1 MACSSLAIIE
11 SAREVNSIYCV
22 EGATTE
28 NARCCIVEV
37 FTRGLRVFH
46 QTRNQ
51 ALDGQP
57 GSIQGDRVP
66 IRKLGRCRED
76 SATRTQQQLLCKRC
90 DVEWEANV
98 MCHAYNPI

>member
-22 EGATTE
+22 EGATTD

-37 FTRGLRVFH
+37 FTRRLRVFH

-51 ALDGQP
+51 AIDGQP
-57 GSIQGDRVP
+57 GSIEGDRVP
-66 IRKLGRCRED
+66 VSKLGRCRED
-76 SATRTQQQLLCKRC
+76 SATRTKQLCNRC
-90 DVEWEANV
+90 TAEWEADI
-98 MCHAYNPI
+98 MCQAYNPR